1 MTTSH
6 TVKVF
11 LVEDEPPALRKLERM
26 VAAEADLEV
35 CGAASTCADAIAGI
49 SSSNPQLLILDIRLP
64 DGTGFEVLQAIEALW
79 GARDLQVIF
88 LTAYDEYAVQAFDVA
103 ALDYLMKPVSQERFS
118 AAIER
123 VRERLAAPAHSPE
136 TALLKASETKYAR
149 RFLVERRK
157 AAYFLPVDSIH
168 HIAADRNYA
177 LVHCELGEFAMRTTM
192 DALEKRLDPAEFA
205 RVSRSSIVRVA
216 AIREVR
222 LSEDHNYALVLHSGE
237 EIECSKRY
245 WTAALDRLL

>member
-1 MTTSH
+1 MI
-6 TVKVF
+6 KAF
-11 LVEDEPPALRKLERM
+11 LVEDEPPALRKLERL
-26 VAAEADLEV
+26 VAVESDLEV
-35 CGAASTCADAIAGI
+35 CGVAMTCADAIAGI
-49 SSSNPQLLILDIRLP
+49 SSANPQLLILDIRLP
-64 DGTGFEVLQAIEALW
+64 DGTGFEVLQGVEALW
-79 GARDLQVIF
+79 GARGLQVIF
-88 LTAYDEYAVQAFDVA
+88 LTAYDEYAIQAFDVA
-103 ALDYLMKPVSQERFS
+103 ALDYLLKPVSQERFS
-118 AAIER
+118 AAIAR
-123 VRERLAAPAHSPE
+123 VRERLAAPPHPPDAHPS
-136 TALLKASETKYAR
+136 AKYAR

-177 LVHCELGEFAMRTTM
+177 LLHSELGEFALRITM
-192 DALEKRLDPAEFA
+192 DALEKRLDPADFA

-237 EIECSKRY
+237 EIACSKRY

>member
-1 MTTSH
+1 MTPPRPL
-6 TVKVF
+6 KVF

-26 VAAEADLEV
+26 VAAEADLEI
-35 CGAASTCADAIAGI
+35 CGAASTCTDAITGI
-49 SSSNPQLLILDIRLP
+49 SSTNPQLLILDIRLP

-88 LTAYDEYAVQAFDVA
+88 LTAYDEYALQAFDVA

-123 VRERLAAPAHSPE
+123 VRGRLAAPARAPE
-136 TALLKASETKYAR
+136 TPVETRYAR

-177 LVHCELGEFAMRTTM
+177 LLHSELGEFAVRTTM

-222 LSEDHNYALVLHSGE
+222 LSGDHNYALVLHSGE